1 MAEQLAK
8 KLGQAVVVD
17 NRPGAGGSVGGL
29 VGVMLDITERTRME
43 SDLRHAAT
51 VFDNIAEGVTIAKQ
65 DGTVVAVNRAFCTI
79 TGYDRAEVIG
89 QNPRML
95 QSGRHDRKF
104 YAEMWETIKRHGRWQ
119 GEVWNRRKSGDIYPQ
134 WLSITTVDAPLGQP
148 THYVATFSDITHQKQ
163 NEERIQLL
171 AFSDPLTGLPNRRLL
186 LDRLE
191 HALIVSTRNQRG
203 GALFFIDLDD
213 FKGLNDTRGHYMG
226 DLLLQQVAQRLVGCV
241 RKGDTVAR
249 LGGDEFVIMLEGLS
263 QDALQAVK
271 QAEAVGATILLA
283 LNEPYLLQGS
293 AHHNTPSIGVTL
305 FGEAGLLTG
314 GTAGLAFLLHYA
326 TGIGFGKIFF
336 VLNLPFYWL
345 ALRKLGREF
354 TLKTFVAVL
363 LLSLLTELQ
372 SQFLQ
377 FARIEPLYAAIAGGL
392 ITGTGFLAL
401 FRHRCSLGGVGIA
414 ALYLQDRYGWR
425 AGKVQMA
432 VDCCIVL
439 LALWT
444 VEPLRVAW
452 SIVGAVAL
460 NLVLAMNHRPGRYM
474 GT

>member
-1 MAEQLAK
+1 MQARADLPDTMNQPAPAPVPAEPHTATED
-8 KLGQAVVVD
+8 AVAIFTGVLMI
-17 NRPGAGGSVGGL
+17 SVG
-29 VGVMLDITERTRME
+29 
-43 SDLRHAAT
+43 
-51 VFDNIAEGVTIAKQ
+51 
-65 DGTVVAVNRAFCTI
+65 VA
-79 TGYDRAEVIG
+79 
-89 QNPRML
+89 
-95 QSGRHDRKF
+95 
-104 YAEMWETIKRHGRWQ
+104 
-119 GEVWNRRKSGDIYPQ
+119 
-134 WLSITTVDAPLGQP
+134 
-148 THYVATFSDITHQKQ
+148 
-163 NEERIQLL
+163 
-171 AFSDPLTGLPNRRLL
+171 
-186 LDRLE
+186 
-191 HALIVSTRNQRG
+191 
-203 GALFFIDLDD
+203 FF
-213 FKGLNDTRGHYMG
+213 T
-226 DLLLQQVAQRLVGCV
+226 
-241 RKGDTVAR
+241 
-249 LGGDEFVIMLEGLS
+249 S
-263 QDALQAVK
+263 
-271 QAEAVGATILLA
+271 
-283 LNEPYLLQGS
+283 
-293 AHHNTPSIGVTL
+293 
-305 FGEAGLLTG
+305 AGLLTG

-354 TLKTFVAVL
+354 TLKTFIAVL

-372 SQFLQ
+372 GRFLE
-377 FARIEPLYAAIAGGL
+377 FAHIEPLYAAIAGGL

-474 GT
+474 AV